1 MKRLLSLMLTLLL
14 TAGLLLPCAKAED
27 TVLEP
32 LWHVPDYVQ
41 WLLDVAR
48 GEIGYKEGPH
58 GYSKYGEWAGDAYA
72 QWCAEFLCWC
82 VDQVDQQHGTELL
95 RNVYPMYSGQNVGR
109 DWFIRQGRYVTRNGN
124 LANWGYQWMKD
135 DDTYI
140 TTGRTSR
147 SPATGCSS
155 LGRAARTPTTS
166 PWWNT
171 AHRTQWGTSP
181 CMSSRETHPLRLSA
195 RSTP

>member
-58 GYSKYGEWAGDAYA
+58 GYSKYGEWAGDA
-72 QWCAEFLCWC
+72 
-82 VDQVDQQHGTELL
+82 VV
-95 RNVYPMYSGQNVGR
+95 R
-109 DWFIRQGRYVTRNGN
+109 
-124 LANWGYQWMKD
+124 
-135 DDTYI
+135 
-140 TTGRTSR
+140 
-147 SPATGCSS
+147 
-155 LGRAARTPTTS
+155 
-166 PWWNT
+166 
-171 AHRTQWGTSP
+171 
-181 CMSSRETHPLRLSA
+181 
-195 RSTP
+195 

>member
-82 VDQVDQQHGTELL
+82 VDQVISSTA
-95 RNVYPMYSGQNVGR
+95 RSCCATSTPC
-109 DWFIRQGRYVTRNGN
+109 IP
-124 LANWGYQWMKD
+124 
-135 DDTYI
+135 
-140 TTGRTSR
+140 GRTSGATGSSGR
-147 SPATGCSS
+147 DGMLPAT
-155 LGRAARTPTTS
+155 AIWRTGDTS
-166 PWWNT
+166 
-171 AHRTQWGTSP
+171 G
-181 CMSSRETHPLRLSA
+181 
-195 RSTP
+195 

>member
-32 LWHVPDYVQ
+32 LWPVPDYVQ

-109 DWFIRQGRYVTRNGN
+109 PHQDGN
-124 LANWGYQWMKD
+124 
-135 DDTYI
+135 
-140 TTGRTSR
+140 
-147 SPATGCSS
+147 
-155 LGRAARTPTTS
+155 
-166 PWWNT
+166 
-171 AHRTQWGTSP
+171 
-181 CMSSRETHPLRLSA
+181 
-195 RSTP
+195 